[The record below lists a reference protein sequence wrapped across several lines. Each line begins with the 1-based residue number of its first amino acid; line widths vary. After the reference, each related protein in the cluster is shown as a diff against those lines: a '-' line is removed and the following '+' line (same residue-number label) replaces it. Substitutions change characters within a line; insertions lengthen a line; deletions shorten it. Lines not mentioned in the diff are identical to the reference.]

1 MDNTIK
7 EITVPFL
14 REQGFK
20 GSLPHFRRLQRDRI
34 NLLTFQFN
42 LHDSKFVVEISN
54 CSYKGILTSW
64 GKLIKPAQYTAHD
77 MNRRLRLGSVKNS
90 GDYWFDFSNPMLF
103 TDIYKKRAEEIIEL
117 WDEAEDWW
125 QNDPNDQRNV
135 MVPS

>member
-64 GKLIKPAQYTAHD
+64 G
-77 MNRRLRLGSVKNS
+77 
-90 GDYWFDFSNPMLF
+90 
-103 TDIYKKRAEEIIEL
+103 
-117 WDEAEDWW
+117 
-125 QNDPNDQRNV
+125 
-135 MVPS
+135 